1 MGKYQWRVDY
11 FENGKAMAYSL
22 GADNLESVVRNWQQL
37 TKGNLSRECI
47 VRITNET
54 RVMNLKCEKCIQQ
67 PRMGNIRGDGFCDK
81 HNIRFYMNREDIPCP
96 QCAFEESLCHSCGKP
111 IGDMDIF
118 KQLRLPKTPSGE
130 IPKPS

>member
-1 MGKYQWRVDY
+1 MNKYQWRVDY
-11 FENGKAMAYSL
+11 FENGKAKALCLFEDSL
-22 GADNLESVVRNWQQL
+22 ELVVRRWQQS
-37 TKGNLSRECI
+37 TNGDLSRECI

-54 RVMNLKCEKCIQQ
+54 RVMNLKCEQCIQHSHI
-67 PRMGNIRGDGFCDK
+67 GNILGQGFCEK
-81 HNIRFYMNREDIPCP
+81 HNLRFHMNRENIPCP